1 MKFLHTSDWHL
12 GATLREH
19 PRDYEH
25 DQFLR
30 WLTDVVVEREI
41 DAVLLAGDLFDVA
54 NPSHRALALWYGW
67 LEAMNS
73 RAPETRIV
81 VIGGNHD
88 SAARLDG
95 PAGLLRA
102 LRIHVVGGMTEETGT
117 DPLLIPLPDRSGSVR
132 AWVGAV
138 PFLGAVSSE
147 RVTAVYHQVS
157 AQLRERA
164 APDHAL
170 LLMGHL
176 AVAGER
182 GERVESEREIFGGLE
197 NVAVGTFPADIAY
210 VALGHLHR
218 AQAPRANVVYSGS
231 PLPFSFAEQGYEHRV
246 VVVDLQERP
255 GQRPDVAVESVFVPR
270 AVEMQT
276 WPAEGSF
283 TVDAARAQLESLPP
297 PRAAADTLPLVQV
310 RLAATAGA
318 SDQRD
323 LEELGLKRDVRLL
336 QIRVDAVA
344 RVDGAVARARPLRE
358 LEPLDLLVHEW
369 GVKYADEPLPDAV
382 RAAFD
387 LVVSEVHMAT
397 P

>member
-1 MKFLHTSDWHL
+1 MKILHTSDWHL

-25 DQFLR
+25 EQFLR
-30 WLTDVVVEREI
+30 WLTDVVVEHAI

-67 LEAMNS
+67 LEAMHR

-102 LRIHVVGGMTEETGT
+102 LKIHVVGGMSEGAGT
-117 DPLLIPLPDRSGSVR
+117 DPLLIPLPDRSGAVR

-147 RVTAVYHQVS
+147 RVTAVYQAVS

-176 AVAGER
+176 AVAGDRER
-182 GERVESEREIFGGLE
+182 LESEREILGGLE
-197 NVAVGTFPADIAY
+197 NVAVSTFPADIAY

-218 AQAPRANVVYSGS
+218 AQAPRGNVVYSGS
-231 PLPFSFAEQGYEHRV
+231 PLPFSFAEQAYQHRV
-246 VVVDLQERP
+246 VVLDLQQRPGERP
-255 GQRPDVAVESVFVPR
+255 AVAVESLVVPR
-270 AVEMQT
+270 AVEMLT
-276 WPAEGSF
+276 WPAEGWS
-283 TVDAARAQLESLPP
+283 TVDAARAWLETLPA

-310 RLAATAGA
+310 RLEAAAGA

-323 LEELGLKRDVRLL
+323 LEELALKRDLRLL
-336 QIRVDAVA
+336 QIRVDA
-344 RVDGAVARARPLRE
+344 RLREEGAVARARPLRE
-358 LEPLDLLVHEW
+358 LEPLDLLLHEW
-369 GVKYADEPLPDAV
+369 GARYGEEPLPDAV
-382 RAAFD
+382 REAFE
-387 LVVSEVHMAT
+387 VVLRDAQEVT